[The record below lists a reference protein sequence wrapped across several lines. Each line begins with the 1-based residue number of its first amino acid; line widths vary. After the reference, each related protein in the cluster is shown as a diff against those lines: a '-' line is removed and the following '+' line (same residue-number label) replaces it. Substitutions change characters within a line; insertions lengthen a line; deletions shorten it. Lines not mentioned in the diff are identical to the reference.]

1 MSLRTASD
9 QSFHSASKRFPLYSL
24 QLVLLFL
31 LSLVTVHSSVSNAAP
46 QAATIASLIESSK
59 IPLPKPRPADAP
71 KTLLSY
77 LPDIAS
83 SLPKVTA
90 RSGKLKDAL
99 EAVDKNDILDALAIR
114 AGMSDPVDKA
124 ILTWRLIRSG
134 DPLIPYDMIVE
145 FQTQYSDFPLQSTMT
160 RRAEEALARQKLGS
174 NLVLSVYGNV
184 NPISIQGI
192 IQKSES
198 LMAANRNSEAATLVR
213 ELWRTSRLSSA
224 FESEIKTK
232 FKSLLRESDHKWRT
246 NMLLYRELTSEGLRV
261 AGLVSKD
268 YVTLAKAR
276 QAVIRRTKAAESLK
290 QVPAYLRNDP
300 GYIFAK
306 VQYLRRTNNPR
317 DSAALLQTAPSDP
330 ELLVDP
336 DEWWVERRLA
346 SREMM
351 QLGRFKQAYDIA
363 ASHRGGSPATVAE
376 AQFHAGWY
384 ALRFLKNPKL
394 AKPHF
399 ENIAKI
405 ATKPRSIAKAY
416 YWMGRADE
424 AMGDTTQARQ
434 NFQRAARY
442 PTVFYGQLAN
452 EKIGSATLS
461 LAGNPKITEEIRQ
474 RYQSRIPIQAI
485 TRLMNIGREDLAG
498 TFARSLA
505 QTLRDPAE
513 IVLLAQFAEKTKQ
526 HRLALQIGRLAED
539 EGHELHLL
547 SFPVAAIPTKTQ
559 VPRTVGKA
567 LVYSIARQESGF
579 NPTAVSGAGARGLL
593 QLMPATAKEVSRG
606 LKLQYSQARLTSD
619 PAYNATLGAAYLEK
633 LLAEYNGSLIM
644 TFAGYNAG
652 GTRVRRWMKAYG
664 DPRKMQVDDIVDWIE
679 TIPFTE
685 TRAYVQKIM
694 ENTQVYQARLNEG
707 RLSLAKDLRRG
718 G

>member
-1 MSLRTASD
+1 MFVRKASELSVRSGS
-9 QSFHSASKRFPLYSL
+9 QRLPALYL
-24 QLVLLFL
+24 QLVPVFL
-31 LSLVTVHSSVSNAAP
+31 LYLFTVHSTGTSATP
-46 QAATIASLIESSK
+46 QADNIASLIESSR
-59 IPLPKPRPADAP
+59 IPVPRPRPADVP
-71 KTLLSY
+71 KTLMSY

-83 SLPKVTA
+83 DLPKVTA
-90 RSGKLKDAL
+90 RRGKLKDAL
-99 EAVDKNDILDALAIR
+99 AAVDKNEILDALAMR
-114 AGMSDPVDKA
+114 AAMTDPLDQA
-124 ILTWRLIRSG
+124 ILTWSLIRSG

-145 FQTQYSDFPLQSTMT
+145 FQNRYSDFPLQPTLK

-184 NPISIQGI
+184 DPISIQGI
-192 IQKSES
+192 IQKSEA
-198 LMAANRNSEAATLVR
+198 LMAANRTEEAARLVR
-213 ELWRTSRLSSA
+213 GLWRTSRLSSA

-232 FKSLLRESDHKWRT
+232 FKSILRKSDHKWRT
-246 NMLLYRELTSEGLRV
+246 DMLLYRELTSEGLRV

-276 QAVIRRTKAAESLK
+276 QAVIRRTKAAASLK
-290 QVPAYLRNDP
+290 QVPASLRNDP

-306 VQYLRRTNNPR
+306 VQYLRRTNKPR
-317 DSAALLQTAPSDP
+317 DSAALLQTAPTDP
-330 ELLVDP
+330 DLLVDP

-351 QLGRFKQAYDIA
+351 LLGRYQQAYDIVA
-363 ASHRGGSPATVAE
+363 VHRGGSPASVAE

-384 ALRFLKNPKL
+384 ALRFLKDPKL

-399 ENIAKI
+399 ENIARI
-405 ATKPRSIAKAY
+405 ATKPRSIARAY

-424 AMGDTTQARQ
+424 AMGDTTQANQ

-452 EKIGSATLS
+452 EKIGRVSLS
-461 LAGNPKITEEIRQ
+461 LAGNPKITPEVRQ
-474 RYQSRIPIQAI
+474 RYQARLPVQAI
-485 TRLMNIGREDLAG
+485 SRLMNIEREDLAG

-505 QTLRDPAE
+505 QTLTDPAE

-539 EGHELHLL
+539 QGHELHLL

-579 NPTAVSGAGARGLL
+579 NPSAVSRAGARGLL
-593 QLMPATAKEVSRG
+593 QLMPATAQEVSRG
-606 LKLQYSQARLTSD
+606 LKLKYSKARLTSD

-652 GTRVRRWMKAYG
+652 GTRVRRWTDAYG
-664 DPRKMQVDDIVDWIE
+664 DPRKMQVDDIVDWVE
-679 TIPFTE
+679 SIPFTE

-694 ENTQVYQARLNEG
+694 ENTQVYQARLSEG
-707 RLSLAKDLRRG
+707 SLSLSKDLRRG